1 MGRSPENSLEN
12 RSKNRPPM
20 KVSDA
25 TILLLGDADA
35 LDDGHWLGRWGG
47 RLSTAI
53 PVPTGDD
60 ADRDPLPEMIE
71 GAPGPVVAIAYGG
84 GVERLVRHAEATGG
98 ALRGAFLVA
107 PRPGGEAE
115 ARTDPLPF
123 PSILVASRDDPACP
137 YDTAEGMGARWG
149 SHVIDAGEAGRID
162 GASGRGPWPEG
173 LMVFAKFL
181 SHLPV
186 EA

>member
-1 MGRSPENSLEN
+1 
-12 RSKNRPPM
+12 M

-25 TILLLGDADA
+25 TILMLADRDA
-35 LDDGHWLGRWGG
+35 LDEGHWLDRWSG

-53 PVPTGDD
+53 PVPPVGSLASAGELPDPDD
-60 ADRDPLPEMIE
+60 DPLAEMVE
-71 GAPGPVVAIAYGG
+71 GAPGPVVAVAYGE
-84 GVERLVRHAEATGG
+84 GVERLVRNAEA
-98 ALRGAFLVA
+98 APVRGAFLVA

-115 ARTDPLPF
+115 ARDEPLPF

-137 YDTAEGMGARWG
+137 YERAEEMGARWG
-149 SHVIDAGEAGRID
+149 SHVVDAGEAGRID

-181 SHLPV
+181 SHLPKD
-186 EA
+186 A

>member
-1 MGRSPENSLEN
+1 
-12 RSKNRPPM
+12 M

-25 TILLLGDADA
+25 TILLLGDAEPH
-35 LDDGHWLGRWGG
+35 DDGHWLDRWGG

-53 PVPTGDD
+53 PVPAPGSLPNAPDPDD
-60 ADRDPLPEMIE
+60 DPLTTMID
-71 GAPGPVVAIAYGG
+71 GAPGPVVAIAYGD
-84 GVERLVRHAEATGG
+84 GVERLVRHAEATDGQ
-98 ALRGAFLVA
+98 LRGAFLVA

-115 ARTDPLPF
+115 ARTEPLPF
-123 PSILVASRDDPACP
+123 PSILVASRDDPSCP
-137 YDTAEGMGARWG
+137 YDVAETMGARWG

-181 SHLPV
+181 SHLPT